1 MAFHYPIFI
10 AFATLFFAFWP
21 LVRSTKNG
29 RWAYITVASFFFY
42 GWWDWRYLFLLIG
55 SGLLDFGAGLGMQAY
70 PRYKRFFLLSS
81 LFGNLGSL
89 IAFKYSKF
97 FLANIASFL
106 AFLPFETHFVPKVP
120 EFMQILP
127 VGISFYTFQSLSY
140 TIDIY
145 RGQLQPTRNLL
156 HFFAFLSMF
165 PQLVAGPIVRATDL
179 LPQLETYN
187 IPKEEQ
193 YWAGLKLLIHG
204 YFKKIVIADN
214 LAPQIKL
221 AFSAATIS
229 DATFFWWLI
238 TAAFAFQ
245 IYCDFSGYSDIARGL
260 AKWMGYEFPVNFDHP
275 YTATS
280 FREFWTRWHISLSTW
295 FRDYVYIPLGGNQL
309 GKWRSEIN
317 MWLTMILSGFWHGAS
332 WNFIVWGMLHALFL
346 TFERFTQWTARLK
359 KLPGGRGIALFLV
372 VLQVWLAWLFF
383 RATNV
388 DQAIL
393 IIKTLFSF
401 QGGGID
407 FETYGYS
414 WLIFL
419 FLGIIHEI
427 FIFWRFEPR
436 LYLPKP
442 WQNTIE
448 ISFEALIIVACIY
461 LRGSGSEFIYF
472 QF

>member
-42 GWWDWRYLFLLIG
+42 GWWDWRYLFLLGG

-70 PRYKRFFLLSS
+70 PRYKRFFLFSS

-106 AFLPFETHFVPKVP
+106 AFLPFETHFVPKIP

-156 HFFAFLSMF
+156 HFFAYLSMF
-165 PQLVAGPIVRATDL
+165 PQLVAGPIVRATAL

-193 YWAGLKLLIHG
+193 HWAGLKLLIHG

-221 AFSAATIS
+221 AFSATTIS

-295 FRDYVYIPLGGNQL
+295 FRDYVYIPLGGNHL

-346 TFERFTQWTARLK
+346 TFERFTQWPARLK

-388 DQAIL
+388 DQAIS

-407 FETYGYS
+407 FEKYGYS

-419 FLGIIHEI
+419 FLGISREI
-427 FIFWRFEPR
+427 FVFWRFEPK
-436 LYLPKP
+436 LYLPKL
-442 WQNTIE
+442 WQNAIE
-448 ISFEALIIVACIY
+448 IIFEALIVVACIY
-461 LRGSGSEFIYF
+461 LRGPGSEFIYF